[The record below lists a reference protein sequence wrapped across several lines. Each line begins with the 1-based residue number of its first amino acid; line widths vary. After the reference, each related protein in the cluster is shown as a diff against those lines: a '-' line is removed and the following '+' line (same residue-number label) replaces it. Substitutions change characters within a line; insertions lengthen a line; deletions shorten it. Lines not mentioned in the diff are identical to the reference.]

1 MFCGWGVGVLLCTQV
16 PIWGCLDRIRRYTS
30 WYCSSCID
38 TPFFFLFF
46 FLSLLSSSRRASI
59 WSGRKEYQGIL
70 AGRDEGRTA
79 GGVGKSFNEEASLMD
94 LIN

>member
-1 MFCGWGVGVLLCTQV
+1 MHAGPNLGGAL
-16 PIWGCLDRIRRYTS
+16 IEYD
-30 WYCSSCID
+30 D
-38 TPFFFLFF
+38 TRPGTVRVASIPPFFFLFF